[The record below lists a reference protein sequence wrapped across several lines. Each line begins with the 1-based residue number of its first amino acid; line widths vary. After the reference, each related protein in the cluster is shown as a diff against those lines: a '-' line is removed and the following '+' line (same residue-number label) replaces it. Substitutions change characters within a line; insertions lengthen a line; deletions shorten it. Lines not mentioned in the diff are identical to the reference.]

1 MVYLLKYEW
10 HKFIRTKK
18 NWLVFLLI
26 LCSFIGYVSFNG
38 YQNHVYIEA
47 KN

>member
-10 HKFIRTKK
+10 HKFIRIKK

-26 LCSFIGYVSFNG
+26 LCSFIGYVFLTDTKIM
-38 YQNHVYIEA
+38 YT
-47 KN
+47 